1 MKKLFI
7 IISILSLFIITS
19 CKKNNQQTS
28 DVDITIE
35 YGEGFDNV
43 VINSQ
48 TYKNNYDSLIK
59 ETTYKKVTGFKDESG
74 SSITKDFNPTANV
87 KIIAVWETKKYTYS
101 FYNGDELILTKTADA
116 GSTIEYPED
125 LEPKTID
132 SDYYVFKGWDKD
144 IKELTYDVN
153 INAVFE
159 KQEKE
164 FTYIFYDS
172 DRTTILGQGSG
183 VYGTKITYPE
193 TPSDKEFEGYKLVFK
208 AWRGAEEYLTE
219 DLKIYAQY
227 SRVNNTYTVTY
238 YDYDNKVYD
247 VQEIEYQDYAVEIE
261 DPIKETFDENTYY
274 RFDGWYTSDNK
285 PYDFNEYITSN
296 LSLYPKNEYGPY
308 GTTELKDATISI
320 LGDSISTFYSQNS
333 EVNSFYAGTNQYYY
347 PIYSNS
353 VKSAEQTWWYKT
365 ILNLGAKLGVN
376 NSLSGSAAYGVGTTP
391 GQSPSRLKTLNNKG
405 TANIVWVFLGTN
417 DNVNGH
423 TVENIESAFRA
434 IIEYIQEN
442 CIENRNGIY
451 IKPIIYLFCA
461 GYSAYSGY
469 NYTEERR
476 IAFNNVLVSL
486 ANEYENVRTFDIG
499 EFIDKDNYNF
509 YLGDSLHYNST
520 GMNLVAEK
528 LTERL
533 TNDFKEENIIENKN
547 EVKQLKY
554 NAFITNRR
562 KEEFE

>member
-159 KQEKE
+159 KQEKK

-499 EFIDKDNYNF
+499 EFIDKDNYNL

-533 TNDFKEENIIENKN
+533 TNDFKKENIIENKN

>member
-159 KQEKE
+159 KQEKK

-285 PYDFNEYITSN
+285 PYDFNEYITSS
-296 LSLYPKNEYGPY
+296 LSLYPKHEYGPY

-333 EVNSFYAGTNQYYY
+333 AANSFYAGTNQYYY

-353 VKSAEQTWWYKT
+353 VKSVEQTWWYKT

-442 CIENRNGIY
+442 CIENRNGTY

-469 NYTEERR
+469 NYTEEKR
-476 IAFNNVLVSL
+476 IAYNNVLVSL

-533 TNDFKEENIIENKN
+533 TNDFKKENIIENKN